1 MLESSEEGLDSARC
15 DEDEYGDDES
25 PVGEIVIDIDGL

>member
-1 MLESSEEGLDSARC
+1 MLESSEEGLDSIRC
-15 DEDEYGDDES
+15 DDCEYGDDES